1 MNIVPKDFVFDTE
14 KTHANLSQVG
24 TARLL
29 KVSQPSISR
38 FIKNYA
44 LELGL
49 DPQILLE
56 NGFDG
61 DALIEAAIHFSASSR
76 MKPEVRQHCTQ
87 VFKKAAKIGAQLF
100 IDSLAGV
107 DPTQRQLPCRIL
119 DRPTPW
125 QQLYEEEFCDRVF
138 LWFGAQFYWEFVY
151 CLLTPAEV
159 CKLNELNPPTKGDR
173 KHRIH
178 QYLEP
183 DTRSRLEP
191 YILQLVAICNASE
204 DKDQFLNGYRRH
216 FGKIIEPS
224 LALIY

>member
-1 MNIVPKDFVFDTE
+1 MNILPKDFVFDTE
-14 KTHANLSQVG
+14 KTHAKLSKRG
-24 TARLL
+24 TAKLL
-29 KVSQPSISR
+29 KVSHTAINNLLNTGNLFSISEVETFEAEGFEGGNLIKLAKY
-38 FIKNYA
+38 FIKS
-44 LELGL
+44 EKTKPETKFHCL
-49 DPQILLE
+49 D
-56 NGFDG
+56 
-61 DALIEAAIHFSASSR
+61 LIEKMAI
-76 MKPEVRQHCTQ
+76 V
-87 VFKKAAKIGAQLF
+87 GAQLF

-119 DRPTPW
+119 DRPSPW
-125 QQLYEEEFCDRVF
+125 KQLYEEEFCDRVF